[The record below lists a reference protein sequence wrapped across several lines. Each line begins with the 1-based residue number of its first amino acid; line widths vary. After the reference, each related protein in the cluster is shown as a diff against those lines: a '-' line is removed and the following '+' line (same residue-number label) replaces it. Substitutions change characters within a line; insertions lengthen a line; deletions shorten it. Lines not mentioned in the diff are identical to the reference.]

1 MTLEDIH
8 QKLNRLAHSGMED
21 NHYSSNTLYNV
32 ISPVRNHSVN
42 KERRRINKELS
53 VQLSLFD

>member
-1 MTLEDIH
+1 MTLEAIH

-21 NHYSSNTLYNV
+21 NHYSNNPSSKVHNT
-32 ISPVRNHSVN
+32 IRSHSVK
-42 KERRRINKELS
+42 KERRRLTKEFS

>member
-21 NHYSSNTLYNV
+21 NHYSSNLLNRV
-32 ISPVRNHSVN
+32 HSPIRSHSIK
-42 KERRRINKELS
+42 KERRRLSKELS